1 MLALILCSVVL
12 RLLVSC
18 LVLVTGLAAAA
29 APGNAATTEDVAC
42 EAGLTSDSEQV
53 VESVLAVCRDSGTET
68 RREQEKSS
76 TPVKRNRPVV
86 RPPVLFGRSE
96 ERRVGKEGVS
106 PCRSR
111 WSPYH

>member
-1 MLALILCSVVL
+1 MRALILCAVML
-12 RLLVSC
+12 RRLFAC

-29 APGNAATTEDVAC
+29 APGTAATTEDVAC
-42 EAGLTSDSEQV
+42 EAGLALDAEQV

-86 RPPVLFGRSE
+86 RPPVLFGIDRAYE
-96 ERRVGKEGVS
+96 
-106 PCRSR
+106 
-111 WSPYH
+111 